1 MRIRLRAVH
10 QRVGGPFLLLAL
22 LALAGCASSIPQ
34 TERVLAS
41 AHAYPKPV
49 ELDTVPFYPQ
59 EAYQCGPA
67 ALAMVLQVAGVDISP
82 EQLVPQ
88 VYLPSREG
96 SLQIEMLAAA
106 RRQARVPYVLQP
118 HLEALL
124 TEVASGTPV
133 LILQNLGLSWYPKWH
148 YAVVVGFN
156 LPQGE
161 IVLRSGLEARHT
173 VPLATF
179 ERTWARGRHWAMVVL
194 PPGKLPE
201 TAEETPYLA
210 AVVPLERLKHW
221 REARQSYEAALKRW
235 PRSQLALL
243 GLGNTLYALEDK
255 CGALKI
261 LQRAAREHP
270 GSAAIHNNLA
280 HVTAELGGLHAA
292 EKAALRAAELEGEKQ
307 PVYRQ
312 TLEDIRRQLAG
323 GAPDRSTRVSCPEP
337 AGARRKSAERRRADI
352 Q

>member
-1 MRIRLRAVH
+1 M
-10 QRVGGPFLLLAL
+10 GGPFLLLAL

-34 TERVLAS
+34 TERVLAG
-41 AHAYPKPV
+41 AHAYPQPV
-49 ELDTVPFYPQ
+49 EIGAVPFYPQ

-67 ALAMVLQVAGVDISP
+67 ALAMVLQVAGVDVSP
-82 EQLVPQ
+82 EQLVAQ
-88 VYLPSREG
+88 VYLPAREG

-124 TEVASGTPV
+124 TEVASGNPV
-133 LILQNLGLSWYPKWH
+133 LVLQNLGLSWYPKWH

-161 IVLRSGLEARHT
+161 IVLRSGLEARHA
-173 VPLATF
+173 VSLATF
-179 ERTWARGRHWAMVVL
+179 ERTWARGQHWAVVVL

-221 REARQSYEAALKRW
+221 REANQSYQAALKRW
-235 PRSQLALL
+235 PKSQLALL
-243 GLGNTLYALEDK
+243 GLGNSLYALEDK
-255 CGALKI
+255 CGAMKI

-280 HVTAELGGLHAA
+280 HVTAELGGLRAA
-292 EKAALRAAELEGEKQ
+292 EKAALRAAELEGERQ
-307 PVYRQ
+307 PLYRQ
-312 TLEDIRRQLAG
+312 TLEDIRRQLAE
-323 GAPDRSTRVSCPEP
+323 GAPERSTRISCPEP
-337 AGARRKSAERRRADI
+337 AGAGRKPVERRRADI